1 MLVKPN
7 MLLKV
12 SLEKYLPNI
21 FLVLWSKQFSSI
33 IVFLNTL
40 HIIYEITWL
49 TQVHAYQN
57 KNKEN
62 NC

>member
-1 MLVKPN
+1 